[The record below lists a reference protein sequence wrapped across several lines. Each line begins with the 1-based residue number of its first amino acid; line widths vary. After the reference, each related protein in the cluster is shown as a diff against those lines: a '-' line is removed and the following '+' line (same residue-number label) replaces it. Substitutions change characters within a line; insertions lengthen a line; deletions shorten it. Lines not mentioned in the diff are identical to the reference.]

1 MLEYN
6 MIKKYIIDCI
16 RNFLVFYTALNSFE
30 CSVFFKQINFNQFK
44 FKILRIV
51 NFYFSVLNFI
61 H

>member
-6 MIKKYIIDCI
+6 MTKKYIIDYILNC
-16 RNFLVFYTALNSFE
+16 LYTALNSFK
-30 CSVFFKQINFNQFK
+30 CSVFFKQIKFNQ

-51 NFYFSVLNFI
+51 NFKFFVLNFI

>member
-1 MLEYN
+1 MLE
-6 MIKKYIIDCI
+6 
-16 RNFLVFYTALNSFE
+16 YTALNSFE